1 MSAAVTSSF
10 SDFKLIPEL
19 LQAVADVGYETPSQ
33 IQAES
38 IPPLLEGRNIIGQAQ
53 TGTGKTAA
61 FALPLLQKLDS
72 DKRFPQALVL
82 TPTRELA
89 LQVSEAI
96 HSYAKHLP
104 ALHVLPVYGG
114 QGMDAQLRGLK
125 RGAQVVV
132 GTPGRVMD
140 HLRRG
145 SLKLDG
151 LRMVVLDEAD
161 EMLKMGFLEDVEWIL
176 EHAPAERQGALFSAT
191 MPDPIRRI
199 AERHLKDAVTIKV
212 KTRTTT
218 VEAVT
223 QRYWQVS
230 GLHKLDA
237 LTRVL
242 ETEAFEAIIIFV
254 RTKTATVELA
264 EKLEARGYA
273 AAALNGDLNQTMRQK
288 TVDRLK
294 AGTLDILVATDVAA
308 RGLDVQR
315 VSHVINYDIPH
326 DVEAYVHRIGRTGR
340 AGRTGQAILFVS
352 PREIRMLKTIE
363 RATRQTIAPMRMPTR
378 QDVANR
384 RIELFKQRISTTLA
398 ESPED
403 VAFFEELL
411 EQFRS
416 ESGESAERVAA
427 ALATLAQGDRSL
439 RELSAKP
446 ERAERTERPDRENRQ
461 DRGGAE
467 RGGRED
473 RPGRSERA
481 PRAERPARAAREER
495 GERPPRGERLNIDAV
510 RYRINVGRQH
520 GVRPQDIVGAIANE
534 AGIAGEAIGQIKLY
548 DDSSTVELPSGLPKD
563 LIRLLKKVRVCDQK
577 LDLRPDDEESG
588 ARGFQAPR
596 AHRNKKAPR
605 GFRPGDSR
613 RRK

>member
-1 MSAAVTSSF
+1 
-10 SDFKLIPEL
+10 
-19 LQAVADVGYETPSQ
+19 
-33 IQAES
+33 
-38 IPPLLEGRNIIGQAQ
+38 
-53 TGTGKTAA
+53 
-61 FALPLLQKLDS
+61 
-72 DKRFPQALVL
+72 
-82 TPTRELA
+82 
-89 LQVSEAI
+89 
-96 HSYAKHLP
+96 
-104 ALHVLPVYGG
+104 
-114 QGMDAQLRGLK
+114 
-125 RGAQVVV
+125 
-132 GTPGRVMD
+132 
-140 HLRRG
+140 
-145 SLKLDG
+145 
-151 LRMVVLDEAD
+151 
-161 EMLKMGFLEDVEWIL
+161 
-176 EHAPAERQGALFSAT
+176 

-273 AAALNGDLNQTMRQK
+273 AAALNGDINQTMRQK

-384 RIELFKQRISTTLA
+384 RIELFKQRITTTLA
-398 ESPED
+398 ENSED
-403 VAFFEELL
+403 VAFFEEML
-411 EQFRS
+411 EQFRN

-446 ERAERTERPDRENRQ
+446 ERS
-461 DRGGAE
+461 E
-467 RGGRED
+467 RGERSDQSGGERGKRAD
-473 RPGRSERA
+473 RPERSERA
-481 PRAERPARAAREER
+481 VRTDKPPRAAREER

-577 LDLRPDDEESG
+577 LDLRPDEDESG
-588 ARGFQAPR
+588 ARGFNPPR